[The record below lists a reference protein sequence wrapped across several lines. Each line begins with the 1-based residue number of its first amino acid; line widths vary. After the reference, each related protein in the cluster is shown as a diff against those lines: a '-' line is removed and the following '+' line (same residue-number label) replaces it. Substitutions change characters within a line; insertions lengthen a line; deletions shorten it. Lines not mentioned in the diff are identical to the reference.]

1 MEARMSDFWTP
12 ETVKARLAEAADS
25 LRRLPSA
32 RLKARLTAW
41 PDVVQASADAYG
53 YDDAAMRPA
62 APGPAA
68 ISRMDEALDWLF
80 AIEAGARRI
89 LWARAMGVP
98 WRRLEDMDGRSHVT
112 LKRVQ
117 DRALAELASHLNAKP
132 KAKMPCIALHS
143 RNT

>member
-1 MEARMSDFWTP
+1 
-12 ETVKARLAEAADS
+12 
-25 LRRLPSA
+25 
-32 RLKARLTAW
+32 
-41 PDVVQASADAYG
+41 
-53 YDDAAMRPA
+53 
-62 APGPAA
+62 PAA

-80 AIEAGARRI
+80 GIEAGARRI

-117 DRALAELASHLNAKP
+117 DRALAELASRLNAKP

>member
-1 MEARMSDFWTP
+1 MTAPLWTP
-12 ETVKARLAEAADS
+12 EAVKARLAEAAEA

-32 RLKARLTAW
+32 RLKARLSAW
-41 PDVVQASADAYG
+41 PDVVQSSAEAYG
-53 YDDAAMRPA
+53 YDSAGMRPA

-68 ISRMDEALDWLF
+68 ISRMDETLGWLF
-80 AIEAGARRI
+80 WLEAGARRI

-117 DRALAELASHLNAKP
+117 DKALATLAMRLNDHTNTKIGPAV
-132 KAKMPCIALHS
+132 LHPG
-143 RNT
+143 NT